1 MEEGEEEGE
10 VLLLHWKEVGGE
22 LSNHQR
28 EMEAVEVQLLQGED
42 EEEGGHDAEISDYG
56 MQLRVEVGQGR
67 EEGLDLETEGL
78 RRHHLVLGG
87 YFEMEDPLHLCGQ

>member
-1 MEEGEEEGE
+1 MEEEVE

-28 EMEAVEVQLLQGED
+28 EMEVVEVHLLQVED
-42 EEEGGHDAEISDYG
+42 VVEGGHDAEISDYG
-56 MQLRVEVGQGR
+56 MQVEVGQGR
-67 EEGLDLETEGL
+67 EEGLDLHETERL

-87 YFEMEDPLHLCGQ
+87 YSEMEDPLHLCGQ